1 MLGISSCLAGIACRY
16 DGNHNEI
23 KQIKDYLADHE
34 AVLIC
39 PEVLGEMSTPRTPA
53 EIVGGDGFDVWQE
66 EARVIDKNGQDVTE
80 SFKQG
85 AIRAYEKLEKQQITE
100 LILKERSPSCGSKKI
115 YDGTFSGTKINGVGV
130 ATAYFINHG
139 IKIYSEESQLEGVLN
154 GN

>member
-23 KQIKDYLADHE
+23 KKIKEYLANHQ

-39 PEVLGEMSTPRTPA
+39 PEVLGGMPTPRTPA
-53 EIVGGDGFDVWQE
+53 EIVGGDGFDVWQGR
-66 EARVIDKNGQDVTE
+66 ARVIDKNGQDVTT

-85 AIRAYEKLEKQQITE
+85 AIQTYGKLQEQQITE